1 MRTSQEAQYLNV
13 YDNTFV
19 FIGILKFHTCFE
31 KRTFCPFFKNWLPN
45 ILWQVFLHS
54 HEYFHSGD
62 FYDVFLFWISLF
74 FIYLFNKEH
83 WQNLHDLW
91 LPAASLWGGVVFCQF
106 VKLYICHT
114 SPREGGVKVEFAN
127 VTKYAG
133 FFLNLPLW

>member
-45 ILWQVFLHS
+45 ILWQVFYIPMNIFIQEIFMMFFFFGYHYFSFIFLIKNIGKIYMIYDCLLLHC
-54 HEYFHSGD
+54 E
-62 FYDVFLFWISLF
+62 
-74 FIYLFNKEH
+74 
-83 WQNLHDLW
+83 
-91 LPAASLWGGVVFCQF
+91 GGVVFCQF